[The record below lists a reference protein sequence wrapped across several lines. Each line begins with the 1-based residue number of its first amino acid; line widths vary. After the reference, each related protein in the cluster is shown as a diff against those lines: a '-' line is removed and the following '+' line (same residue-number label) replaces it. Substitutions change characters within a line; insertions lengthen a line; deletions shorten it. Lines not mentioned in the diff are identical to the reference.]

1 MHGPRWRNNF
11 EERGHRITVSRSA
24 ILDVLSKKRGHLT
37 AEDVF
42 FEVRKIQR
50 GIGIATVYRT
60 LDLLVQMGLVCKFDF
75 GDGRAKYELIS
86 DKKGHHHHLICK
98 NCGCVIDYDSFLD
111 EETGLVKKIEK
122 ELSQK
127 HGFKID
133 AHQLDFYGLCKN
145 CQKEV
150 K

>member
-11 EERGHRITVSRSA
+11 EERGYRITASRSA
-24 ILDVLSKKRGHLT
+24 ILDVLSKKRCHLT

-42 FEVRKIQR
+42 FEVRKIQK

-75 GDGRAKYELIS
+75 GDGRARYELAS
-86 DKKGHHHHLICK
+86 GEKGHHHHLICR
-98 NCGCVIDYDSFLD
+98 NCGRIINYDDFLT

-127 HGFKID
+127 HSFEID
-133 AHQLDFYGLCKN
+133 AHQLDFYGLCKD